1 MALSDQCIVDAVLP
15 DDRNRLIVELEFIQS
30 LSNPVYLTHLS
41 MNNFLDDE
49 AFINYLRYLR
59 YFKQPE
65 YMCLLKFP
73 QSLRF
78 LDALIDDEV
87 FRKSLKLGYPF
98 RDFMYKQQGLH
109 WMHHEDTIIDKDKNI
124 DVNLNV

>member
-78 LDALIDDEV
+78 LDALIETLILLDYIFLDSSFSRLHI
-87 FRKSLKLGYPF
+87 FRLY
-98 RDFMYKQQGLH
+98 
-109 WMHHEDTIIDKDKNI
+109 
-124 DVNLNV
+124 